1 MIRMSEDKTK
11 VHITEALTSKK
22 IIEITEEYPSL
33 EIITCSQSIYNRI
46 PKKYLNALE
55 QLDINVKVE
64 YNQGAK
70 PKYSKVLI
78 NKIIE
83 LKEDGLTPKEI
94 ANKVELST
102 KKTYYILEKY
112 SDIKLNNYKRKYTEE
127 DKEKIR
133 KMKNE
138 GVKPT
143 EISEIMNIPIRTIY
157 YILNKK

>member
-1 MIRMSEDKTK
+1 MSEDKTK

>member
-1 MIRMSEDKTK
+1 MSEDKTK

-70 PKYSKVLI
+70 PKYSKGLI
-78 NKIIE
+78 NKVIE
-83 LKEDGLTPKEI
+83 LKENGLTPKEI

-112 SDIKLNNYKRKYTEE
+112 SDIKLNNYKRKYTED

-133 KMKNE
+133 KMKE
-138 GVKPT
+138 KGVKPT

>member
-1 MIRMSEDKTK
+1 MSEDKTK

-46 PKKYLNALE
+46 PKKYLYALE

-70 PKYSKVLI
+70 PKYSKELI
-78 NKIIE
+78 NKVIE
-83 LKEDGLTPKEI
+83 LKEKGLTPKEI
-94 ANKVELST
+94 SKKVQLST

-112 SDIKLNNYKRKYTEE
+112 SNIKLNNYKRKYTEE
-127 DKEKIR
+127 EKEKIK
-133 KMKNE
+133 KMRNE
-138 GVKPT
+138 GVKPI
-143 EISEIMNIPIRTIY
+143 EISEIMNIPVRTIY
-157 YILNKK
+157 YILNKKN